1 MIDWQKIV
9 EKALAGIYVH
19 DRNGKIVY
27 VNEIVEKAT
36 GYSKEELYSL
46 KDITWLVYEDD
57 REKVREIMNRVLS
70 GETVFYESRYVTKQG
85 KLRCAWGFSAPI
97 EMGEEV
103 YALGCWIDVTRMKRL
118 EEELRRRNEYLS
130 VLNSVLRHDIA
141 NALTPVIAF
150 VESAEGELKELA
162 LRKLES
168 ITKLLSELRGLELAF
183 GEKKRLNLASI
194 AREVKEVYEVEL
206 KTQDVFVFANEAL
219 RIAVNNIVENAFVH
233 SNCSKVVVE
242 TLRDGNFG
250 VIRVIDDGIGIPDEL
265 KTKIFER
272 GFTTGKGTGMG
283 LFIAKWLV
291 NYMGGE
297 IRVKDNKP
305 KGAIFEILLPLA
317 EITSQ

>member
-19 DRNGKIVY
+19 NKNGKIVY

-36 GYSKEELYSL
+36 GYSKEEIYGL
-46 KDITWLVYEDD
+46 KDFTLLFFEDD
-57 REKVREIMNRVLS
+57 RERMKEIMKRVFN
-70 GETVFYESRYVTKQG
+70 GETIFYESRYVTKRG
-85 KLRCAWGFSAPI
+85 RLRYAWGFSAPI
-97 EMGEEV
+97 EMEGEV
-103 YALGCWIDVTRMKRL
+103 YALGCWIDVTSMKKL
-118 EEELRRRNEYLS
+118 EEELRRKNEYLS

-150 VESAEGELKELA
+150 VESAEGELKELT
-162 LRKLES
+162 LRKLEF
-168 ITKLLSELRGLELAF
+168 ITKLLSELHGLELVF
-183 GEKKRLNLASI
+183 GEKKKINLASI

-206 KTQDVFVFANEAL
+206 ETQDVFVFANEAL
-219 RIAVNNIVENAFVH
+219 RIVVNNVVENAFVH
-233 SNCSKVVVE
+233 SKCSKVVVE
-242 TLRDGNFG
+242 TLREGNFG

-283 LFIAKWLV
+283 LFIAKWLA

-297 IRVKDNKP
+297 IKVKDNKP
-305 KGAIFEILLPLA
+305 KGTIFEILLPLA
-317 EITSQ
+317 EITSE